1 MKVPILE
8 VRELRRYFP
17 VRTGIFLRKSG
28 DVRAVDGVSL
38 KVYRGETVGLVGE
51 SGCGKSTV
59 GRTILNLLKPTSGQV
74 IFEGKDLSTVGRTQ
88 LRLLRRK
95 VQIIFQDPMES
106 LNSRH
111 TVGEIL
117 EEPFIIHKL
126 GSSMQRRIW
135 AQELLKKVGL
145 TASSIGRFPHEFSG
159 GQRQRIGIARA
170 IALGPSLIVCDEA
183 VSALDVSIQAQI
195 INLLLELQRKMELSL
210 LFIAHDLSVVRH
222 LSDRVA
228 VMYLGQIVE
237 EASSDEIYQNPTH
250 PYTRALISAI
260 PAPSPTSSRDRVI
273 LEGDVPSPINPPS
286 GCRFHTR
293 CTYSKPDCQREIPKM
308 EEVEGNH
315 HVSCLRWKELPVPI
329 RHIP

>member
-1 MKVPILE
+1 MKIPILE
-8 VRELRRYFP
+8 TRELRRYFP

-38 KVYRGETVGLVGE
+38 KVHRGETVGLVGE

-59 GRTILNLLKPTSGQV
+59 GKTILNLLKPTSGQV
-74 IFEGKDLSTVGRTQ
+74 IFEGKDLSTIGRAQ
-88 LRLLRRK
+88 WRLLRRK
-95 VQIIFQDPMES
+95 MQIIFQDPMES

-126 GSSMQRRIW
+126 GSSTQRRAW

-170 IALGPSLIVCDEA
+170 IALKPKLIVCDEA
-183 VSALDVSIQAQI
+183 VSALDVSVQAQI

-237 EASSDEIYQNPTH
+237 EASSDEIYQNPAH

-260 PAPSPTSSRDRVI
+260 PVPNPKSIRDRVI

-293 CTYSKPDCQREIPKM
+293 CAYSKPDCQRKIPKM
-308 EEVEGNH
+308 EEVKSSH
-315 HVSCLRWKELPVPI
+315 YVSCLRWRELPASMI
-329 RHIP
+329 QIS

>member
-1 MKVPILE
+1 MKIPILE
-8 VRELRRYFP
+8 TRELRRYFP

-38 KVYRGETVGLVGE
+38 KVHRGETVGLVGE

-59 GRTILNLLKPTSGQV
+59 GKTILNLLKPTSGQV
-74 IFEGKDLSTVGRTQ
+74 IFEGKDLSTIGRAQ
-88 LRLLRRK
+88 WRLLRRK
-95 VQIIFQDPMES
+95 MQIIFQDPMES

-126 GSSMQRRIW
+126 GSPTQRRAW
-135 AQELLKKVGL
+135 TQELLKKVGL

-170 IALGPSLIVCDEA
+170 IALKPKLIVCDEA
-183 VSALDVSIQAQI
+183 VSALDVSVQAQI

-237 EASSDEIYQNPTH
+237 EASSDEIYQNPAH

-260 PAPSPTSSRDRVI
+260 PVPSPKSIRGRVI

-293 CTYSKPDCQREIPKM
+293 CTHSKPDCRRKIPKM
-308 EEVEGNH
+308 EEVKSSH
-315 HVSCLRWKELPVPI
+315 HVRCLRWRELPAPMI
-329 RHIP
+329 QIP

>member
-1 MKVPILE
+1 MKTPILE

-17 VRTGIFLRKSG
+17 VRTGIFLKKSG

-38 KVYRGETVGLVGE
+38 KVHRGETVGLVGE

-59 GRTILNLLKPTSGQV
+59 GKTILNLLKPTSGQV
-74 IFEGKDLSTVGRTQ
+74 IFEGKDLSTIGRAQ
-88 LRLLRRK
+88 WRLLRRK
-95 VQIIFQDPMES
+95 IQIIFQDPMES

-126 GSSMQRRIW
+126 GSSMQRRAW
-135 AQELLKKVGL
+135 VQELLKKVGL

-170 IALGPSLIVCDEA
+170 IALQPKLIVCDEA
-183 VSALDVSIQAQI
+183 VSALDVSVQAQI

-250 PYTRALISAI
+250 PYTRALIAAI
-260 PAPSPTSSRDRVI
+260 PVPNPKNTRDRVI

-293 CTYSKPDCQREIPKM
+293 CTYSKPDCQRKIPKM
-308 EEVEGNH
+308 EEVKGSH
-315 HVSCLRWKELPVPI
+315 HVSCLRWRELPAPMSQM
-329 RHIP
+329 P